1 MQLWPGRADLHRW
14 SLVGQELQLLDDSWT
29 KVFYQ
34 TNKKLQTLSILD
46 LTFREASEMSRF
58 FPPSGSAAALQQQS
72 CFCVDV
78 LRHEHHLTNDG
89 ATYVTYNQFT
99 AWCED
104 EAWLFDFIT
113 RMGESSHLQ
122 PPPPPGPVRRTC
134 RTFSHL
140 NTCRSETVHTYKENT
155 ASPFEPV
162 HSSSL
167 TVLWLLAFNRL
178 DIKKQPV
185 GKAGVGC
192 RFFHRSPFYFLSSSV
207 WIHFYV
213 FLGTFKGKE
222 NWIQL
227 QVRSVRSELPSWN
240 DAWKWQGKQKCFKLF

>member
-104 EAWLFDFIT
+104 EAWLFDFFT
-113 RMGESSHLQ
+113 RMGESSHL
-122 PPPPPGPVRRTC
+122 PPPPCSTD
-134 RTFSHL
+134 L
-140 NTCRSETVHTYKENT
+140 Q
-155 ASPFEPV
+155 
-162 HSSSL
+162 
-167 TVLWLLAFNRL
+167 
-178 DIKKQPV
+178 D
-185 GKAGVGC
+185 
-192 RFFHRSPFYFLSSSV
+192 
-207 WIHFYV
+207 V
-213 FLGTFKGKE
+213 FTPE
-222 NWIQL
+222 HL
-227 QVRSVRSELPSWN
+227 QVRNCTHLERKHSVTFWTSPFFLTDSFMASRLQPAGHKEAASWKGRCRMSFLSQKSILLSEFFCLDPFL
-240 DAWKWQGKQKCFKLF
+240 CFSGDI